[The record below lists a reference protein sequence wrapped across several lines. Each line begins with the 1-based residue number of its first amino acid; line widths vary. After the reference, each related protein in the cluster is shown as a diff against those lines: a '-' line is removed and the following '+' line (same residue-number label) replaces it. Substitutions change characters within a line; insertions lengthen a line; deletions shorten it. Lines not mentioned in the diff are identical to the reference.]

1 MSTQDFELIRLD
13 RLRPE
18 ARQALRE
25 LLECVQ
31 TGFTGDFRIDFTN
44 GVPVVRRRTETVRY
58 SKQNLTK
65 NSKIAI
71 Q

>member
-1 MSTQDFELIRLD
+1 MPNQNLELIRLD

-18 ARQALRE
+18 ARQALCE
-25 LLECVQ
+25 LLDCVT

-58 SKQNLTK
+58 GKQKLTK
-65 NSKIAI
+65 YR
-71 Q
+71 